1 MRKTKMAVLGMMM
14 VLSMTA
20 CAGKAEQKSIGAETT
35 VQETA
40 AETVENDG
48 KESKEVV
55 GMTNPFTDHDTLKE
69 AEEAAGFQLRTPD
82 EINGVKAAA
91 FRNLDQELLEV
102 IYLDGETEMARVRKG
117 TGNEDISGDYNEY
130 SDVKDVDV
138 NGKTVTIKGT
148 ADGYV
153 LAVWNDGGYAY
164 AVSVEKPLSQEEL
177 TGLVE
182 QVQ

>member
-20 CAGKAEQKSIGAETT
+20 CAGKAETKSIGAETT
-35 VQETA
+35 VQETTT
-40 AETVENDG
+40 ETVGNDG
-48 KESKEVV
+48 KESEEVV
-55 GMTNPFTDHDTLKE
+55 GMPNPFTDHDTLKE
-69 AEEAAGFQLRTPD
+69 AEEAAGFQLQTPD
-82 EINGVKAAA
+82 EIDGVKAAA

-102 IYLDGETEMARVRKG
+102 IYLDGETEAARVRKG
-117 TGNEDISGDYNEY
+117 TGNEDISGDYNKY

-164 AVSVEKPLSQEEL
+164 AVSVEKSCSQEEL